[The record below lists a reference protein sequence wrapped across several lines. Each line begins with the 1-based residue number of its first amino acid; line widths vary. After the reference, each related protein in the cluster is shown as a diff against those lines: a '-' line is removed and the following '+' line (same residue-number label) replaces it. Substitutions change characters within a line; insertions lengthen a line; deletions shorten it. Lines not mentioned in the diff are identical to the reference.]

1 VDRCV
6 VCERGPGPLCSW
18 ECRRTAVRLI
28 DANVQLIR
36 KLAGQDATDLR
47 RRLALEN
54 GRLQSAAW
62 RFDTRPQEP
71 A

>member
-1 VDRCV
+1 LEAPCV

-36 KLAGQDATDLR
+36 RLCRSGESADLR
-47 RRLALEN
+47 RKLALEN

-62 RFDTRPQEP
+62 RFDTRNP
-71 A
+71 